1 MAAVK
6 KPKASA
12 TRGAARKSAGEKRL
26 PPWVKRRLREGG
38 LCLLVA
44 LALYLFLV
52 LWSYDPGDPGFS
64 HAGPRDGASNLGG
77 IIGSHLAD
85 LLLWFFGYLA
95 YLVPVMGLYS
105 AWLMVR
111 TRSEEHSFDG
121 HLLAIR
127 WVGFVVMVVSGCGLA
142 GMHFSVGEG
151 VLPAQLAGGIL
162 GREVGNYGLAEMFNL
177 VGATIFLLAFFVAS
191 VPLFTGVSWLVVID
205 VTGRLTLA
213 GYYRMARL
221 GERLYD
227 RWRDRR
233 QHVRARQERKELF
246 EVAQK
251 EVKERKAKGPK
262 RKIEPKVTPE
272 KRVSEREFKE
282 QQIPLFEA
290 PPNTELPPISLLDDP
305 KEQSFG
311 YSPEALEAM
320 SDLLE
325 HKLKDFGVSA
335 EVVNVLPGPV
345 ITRFEIQPAPGT
357 KASKITGL
365 SKDLARSMSVV
376 SVRVVEV
383 IPGKSV
389 VGIEIPN
396 ESREIINF
404 QEIMR
409 SESYEKQ
416 KSPLA
421 IGLGKDISG
430 VPVSADLAKMPHLL
444 VAGTTGSGKS
454 VAINA
459 MLLSLLYKA
468 TAQEVRL
475 ILIDP
480 KMLELNVYEGIPH
493 LLCPVV
499 TDMKDAT
506 NALRW
511 SVGEMERRY
520 KLMSQLGVR
529 NLAGYNRK
537 VREAIKKGE
546 PIADPLYKREEA
558 FDPDAPP
565 PTLEPIAHI
574 VIIIDEFADMMMVV
588 GKKAEELIARLAQ
601 KARAAGIHMILATQ
615 RPSVDVITGLIKAN
629 VPTRIAFQVS
639 SRVDSRTIL
648 DQMGAEQLLGHGDML
663 YYQPGVTNTPER
675 IHGAFVDD
683 HEVHEVVDHLKRVSG
698 KPEYLDEI
706 LEESS
711 EPVPGMS
718 PEPGAG
724 GGEVDALYDQ
734 AVRVVTE
741 SRKAS
746 ISYVQRRLKVGY
758 NRAASMLEVMEEQ
771 GVVSKAEGNGSREV
785 LAPPPPPAD

>member
-1 MAAVK
+1 MSSAK
-6 KPKASA
+6 KSAA
-12 TRGAARKSAGEKRL
+12 TRGAARKVKAKRTL
-26 PPWVKRRLREGG
+26 SPWVKRRLLESA

-44 LALYLFLV
+44 LAVYVLLV
-52 LWSYDPGDPGFS
+52 LWSYDPSDSGFS
-64 HAGPRDGASNLGG
+64 HTGPRDRAANLGG
-77 IIGSHLAD
+77 IIGAHISD
-85 LLLWFFGYLA
+85 LLLWVFGYLA
-95 YLVPVMGLYS
+95 YLVPIMGGYS

-111 TRSEEHSFDG
+111 TRSAERSFDG
-121 HLLAIR
+121 HLLAVR
-127 WVGFVVMVVSGCGLA
+127 WVGFVMMVVSGCGLA
-142 GMHFSVGEG
+142 GIHFSVNEG
-151 VLPAQLAGGIL
+151 ALPAQLAGGLL
-162 GREVGNYGLAEMFNL
+162 GQQVGFGLVDSLNI
-177 VGATIFLLAFFVAS
+177 VGTTVLLLALFLAS
-191 VPLFTGVSWLVVID
+191 IPMFTGISWLKVID
-205 VTGRLTLA
+205 YTGRYALLA
-213 GYYRMARL
+213 GHYALQVSSSVM
-221 GERLYD
+221 D

-233 QHVRARQERKELF
+233 QYSKARQERKELF
-246 EVAQK
+246 EEAQK
-251 EVKERKAKGPK
+251 EVKERKAKAPK
-262 RKIEPKVTPE
+262 RKIEPKMAPE

-305 KEQSFG
+305 KEQTFG
-311 YSPEALEAM
+311 YSAEALEAM

-325 HKLKDFGVSA
+325 HKLNDFNVTA

-396 ESREIINF
+396 ETREIISF

-409 SESYEKQ
+409 SKSYEKL

-430 VPVSADLAKMPHLL
+430 VPVSADLGKMPHLL

-468 TAQEVRL
+468 TAEEVRL

-537 VREAIKKGE
+537 VREAINKGE
-546 PIADPLYKREEA
+546 PISDPMYKREEA

-565 PTLEPIAHI
+565 PTLEPMSHI

-675 IHGAFVDD
+675 VHGAFVDD
-683 HEVHEVVDHLKRVSG
+683 HEVHEVVEHLKRTSG
-698 KPEYLDEI
+698 EPEYIDSI

-711 EPVPGMS
+711 EPLPGMS
-718 PEPGAG
+718 PEAAG
-724 GGEVDALYDQ
+724 GGGEELDPLYDQ

-771 GVVSKAEGNGSREV
+771 GVVTKAEGNGSREV